1 MRLWH
6 EALISQLP
14 RPQLLGNIKSVAP
27 AWQWLGQKAC
37 DGGLCLYPLAL
48 SFLCLSSLDHGGNG
62 CPWLQCQSRVVGQEL
77 PR

>member
-6 EALISQLP
+6 EALIPQLP
-14 RPQLLGNIKSVAP
+14 RPQLFGATSRVLRP

-48 SFLCLSSLDHGGNG
+48 SSLCLSSLDHGGDG
-62 CPWLQCQSRVVGQEL
+62 
-77 PR
+77 